1 MEIKFKELYKK
12 ASLIKTGE
20 KVDIEGRDYIR
31 ADNGYFVDIGNGVT
45 IPINDDDKIKLD
57 KSLPLASL
65 YDLLPGDFLLDDKK
79 EIYLCVSNYE
89 GGEYFRLSDREWFS
103 CEDLEE
109 LFINGIYLIPSE
121 AIEIIIEGY
130 HL

>member
-20 KVDIEGRDYIR
+20 KVEIEGRDYIR

-45 IPINDDDKIKLD
+45 IPIDDGDKIKLD
-57 KSLPLASL
+57 KSLPCV
-65 YDLLPGDFLLDDKK
+65 DLDDLFPGNFFLDYQR

-89 GGEYFRLSDREWFS
+89 GGEYFRLSDSEWFNYL
-103 CEDLEE
+103 DLEE
-109 LFINGIYLIPSE
+109 LCINGIHLIPSE
-121 AIEIIIEGY
+121 AIEIIIKGY

>member
-1 MEIKFKELYKK
+1 MKIEFKELYKK
-12 ASLIKTGE
+12 VSSIKTGE
-20 KVDIEGRDYIR
+20 KIEFEGRDYIR
-31 ADNGYFVDIGNGVT
+31 ADNGYLVDVGNGVT
-45 IPINDDDKIKLD
+45 IPINDDDKIKID

-109 LFINGIYLIPSE
+109 LCINGIRLIPSE
-121 AIEIIIEGY
+121 AIEIIIKGY

>member
-45 IPINDDDKIKLD
+45 IPIDDGDKIKFD
-57 KSLPLASL
+57 KPLPHVEL
-65 YDLLPGDFLLDDKK
+65 YDLLPGDFFLDDKK

-89 GGEYFRLSDREWFS
+89 GEEYFRLSDSEWLS
-103 CEDLEE
+103 YEDLEE
-109 LFINGIYLIPSE
+109 LYINGIRLIPSE
-121 AIEIIIEGY
+121 AIEIVIKGY